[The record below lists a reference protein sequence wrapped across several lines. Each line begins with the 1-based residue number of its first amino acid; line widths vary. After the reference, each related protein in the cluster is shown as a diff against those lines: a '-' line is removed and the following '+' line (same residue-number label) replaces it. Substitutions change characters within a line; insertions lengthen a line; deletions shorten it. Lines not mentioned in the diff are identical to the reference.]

1 MLTGLVMED
10 DEAEGPL
17 VYWYRS
23 VPAVDELVI
32 LPLFEEVDVLEL
44 RTIQRPLDG
53 NLDSVRPFSSTSS
66 TT

>member
-1 MLTGLVMED
+1 MED